1 MPRRA
6 WAWLLPAVLVA
17 LVAGAALYAITSPRY
32 ALYWLGAAVERRDAD
47 AALAF
52 FDVDAIADHATAVL
66 AADYLA
72 RQPAPAS
79 PAEANGRELLVAF
92 ARRRLRPLVAARIRA
107 EIERGIER
115 SAGDRSAEPIGLP
128 VGALAVVTAVT
139 VARDGAGSWVSYQDP
154 VQGPVRFRM
163 AREGG
168 GPWRITEFDPDWV
181 RRKAREE
188 GIRLH

>member
-1 MPRRA
+1 MPGRA
-6 WAWLLPAVLVA
+6 WAWLLPVVLVA
-17 LVAGAALYAITSPRY
+17 LVAGAALYAITTPRY
-32 ALYWLGAAVERRDAD
+32 ALYWLGTAVERRDAE

-79 PAEANGRELLVAF
+79 TAEASGRELLVTL

-107 EIERGIER
+107 EIERSMGR
-115 SAGDRSAEPIGLP
+115 AGGARPIGLP

-139 VARDGAGSWVSYQDP
+139 VTRDGEGSWVAYQDP
-154 VQGPVRFRM
+154 DQGPVRFRM
-163 AREGG
+163 ARNAG
-168 GPWRITEFDPDWV
+168 GPWKITEFDPEWV